1 MINIQTIHELA
12 RISGGTLYLMAL
24 MLLVALKVSIERSW
38 FLYRTMAGADVINQ
52 RIAALLRL
60 ERDLLQEE
68 LHRVADLPQAALL
81 RVPLEG
87 AADDDRDAL
96 AGRLEEALMSVVPRL
111 DRSLWMLDTI
121 VTLAPL
127 MGLLGTIVG
136 MFGVFS
142 GLGQGAAA
150 PAQVTSGVAEA
161 LVATAF
167 GLFIAMLG
175 LVALNALNNR
185 VRLLA
190 HALETLKQI
199 LLNRHAASAVGAQG
213 GHNVSLHAVAA

>member
-1 MINIQTIHELA
+1 MYNIPYIHELA

-24 MLLVALKVSIERSW
+24 MLLVVLAVSLERSW
-38 FLYRTMAGADVINQ
+38 FLYRTMAGA
-52 RIAALLRL
+52 
-60 ERDLLQEE
+60 EE
-68 LHRVADLPQAALL
+68 LRRVADLPQAALL
-81 RVPLEG
+81 RVPLERT
-87 AADDDRDAL
+87 ADNGRDAL

-142 GLGQGAAA
+142 GLGQGVAA

-167 GLFIAMLG
+167 GLCIAMLG

-185 VRLLA
+185 VRMLA
-190 HALETLKQI
+190 HALETLKQL
-199 LLNRHAASAVGAQG
+199 LLNRHTAGTVAAHG
-213 GHNVSLHAVAA
+213 GHNVSLHAVVA

>member
-1 MINIQTIHELA
+1 MIQIQYIHDLA

-24 MLLVALKVSIERSW
+24 MLLVALAVSLERSW
-38 FLYRTMAGADVINQ
+38 FLYRTMAGADAINR
-52 RIAALLRL
+52 RIAALPRI
-60 ERDLLQEE
+60 ERDLLQQE
-68 LHRVADLPQAALL
+68 LQRIADLPQAALL
-81 RVPLEG
+81 RVPLER
-87 AADDDRDAL
+87 AADNDRDAL

-142 GLGQGAAA
+142 GLGQGAVAT
-150 PAQVTSGVAEA
+150 AQVTSGVAEA

-167 GLFIAMLG
+167 GLFIAMQG

-185 VRLLA
+185 VRMLA

-199 LLNRHAASAVGAQG
+199 LLNRHAAGPVAAHG
-213 GHNVSLHAVAA
+213 GHNVGLHAVVA